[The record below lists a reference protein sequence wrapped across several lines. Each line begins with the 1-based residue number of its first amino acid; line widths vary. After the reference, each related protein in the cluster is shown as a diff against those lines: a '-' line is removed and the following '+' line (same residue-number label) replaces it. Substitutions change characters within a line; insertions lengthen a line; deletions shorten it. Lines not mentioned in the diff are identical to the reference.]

1 MTAIV
6 NGELL
11 HAFSHSTMKPTR
23 RPSMTAE
30 EKKIAKLRKERA
42 AQQALFI
49 KQAEEAKQRM
59 IRQGAAKADEEKTTA
74 EKAAIDPPTVVDG
87 NGPVSLKVNVSSCE
101 KR

>member
-1 MTAIV
+1 
-6 NGELL
+6 
-11 HAFSHSTMKPTR
+11 
-23 RPSMTAE
+23 MTAE

-74 EKAAIDPPTVVDG
+74 EKAAIDHPTVVDG